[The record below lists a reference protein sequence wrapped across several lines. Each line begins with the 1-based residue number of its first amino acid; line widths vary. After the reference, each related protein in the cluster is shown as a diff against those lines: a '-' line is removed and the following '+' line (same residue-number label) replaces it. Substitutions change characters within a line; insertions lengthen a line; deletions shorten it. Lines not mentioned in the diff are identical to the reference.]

1 MSGVAPP
8 QMAGAPQFQAQQPP
22 MSLTVGMPDPA
33 TIAKQKDAYSKMLE
47 QQLKQGITVLDAQ
60 VKHQKDYLV
69 AQADQQKKQFTM
81 QIEMEVKQQEMQLQ
95 QQYAEQTM
103 ALQQQA
109 AQQKAALEQ
118 QAMQLTME
126 YQQKKAE
133 EDMQRQQFEMEKQQ
147 AEMQAKMSADMQKL
161 GVQVPMMGGMQAQQT
176 VMPNNFGVSGIGA
189 PQMQVQQSQPVG
201 QTYVYGPNGELIP
214 KDDGMQQYAQ

>member
-1 MSGVAPP
+1 
-8 QMAGAPQFQAQQPP
+8 MAAAPQFQAQQPP
-22 MSLTVGMPDPA
+22 MSLTVGTSGMPDPA

-176 VMPNNFGVSGIGA
+176 VMPSSFGVSGIGA
-189 PQMQVQQSQPVG
+189 PQMQVQQQPVG
-201 QTYVYGPNGELIP
+201 PTYVYGPNGELLP
-214 KDDGMQQYAQ
+214 KDDGMQQQYAQ

>member
-176 VMPNNFGVSGIGA
+176 VMPNNFGVSGLGA
-189 PQMQVQQSQPVG
+189 ASMQVQQPTG
-201 QTYVYGPNGELIP
+201 TTYVYGPNGELIP
-214 KDDGMQQYAQ
+214 KDDGMQQPEQ

>member
-1 MSGVAPP
+1 
-8 QMAGAPQFQAQQPP
+8 
-22 MSLTVGMPDPA
+22 
-33 TIAKQKDAYSKMLE
+33 
-47 QQLKQGITVLDAQ
+47 
-60 VKHQKDYLV
+60 
-69 AQADQQKKQFTM
+69 
-81 QIEMEVKQQEMQLQ
+81 MQLQ

-109 AQQKAALEQ
+109 AQQKASLEQ

-161 GVQVPMMGGMQAQQT
+161 GVQVPVMGQMNVQQTMMPQSFNLGGMQQT
-176 VMPNNFGVSGIGA
+176 QA
-189 PQMQVQQSQPVG
+189 PQASGP
-201 QTYVYGPNGELIP
+201 TYVYGPNGELVP
-214 KDDGMQQYAQ
+214 KEE

>member
-1 MSGVAPP
+1 MGAQEISTEKKKISHPPPKMSGVAPP
-8 QMAGAPQFQAQQPP
+8 QANYQAQPP

-33 TIAKQKDAYSKMLE
+33 TISRQKDAYSKMLE
-47 QQLKQGITVLDAQ
+47 EQLKQGITVLDAQ
-60 VKHQKDYLV
+60 VKHQKDYLL
-69 AQADQQKKQFTM
+69 AQADQ
-81 QIEMEVKQQEMQLQ
+81 QQEMQLQ

-176 VMPNNFGVSGIGA
+176 VMPNNFGVSGLGA
-189 PQMQVQQSQPVG
+189 ASMQVQQPTG
-201 QTYVYGPNGELIP
+201 TTYVYGPNGELIP
-214 KDDGMQQYAQ
+214 KDDGMQQPEQ

>member
-1 MSGVAPP
+1 LALELEHTFLNMSGVAPP
-8 QMAGAPQFQAQQPP
+8 FAQAQPP
-22 MSLTVGMPDPA
+22 MSLTVGMPDPV
-33 TIAKQKDAYSKMLE
+33 TISKQKDAYSKMLDE
-47 QQLKQGITVLDAQ
+47 QLKQGITVLNAQ
-60 VKHQKDYLV
+60 VKHQKDYLL

-109 AQQKAALEQ
+109 AQQKASLEQ

-161 GVQVPMMGGMQAQQT
+161 GVQVPMMGQLNVMQQQPQGFPMQT
-176 VMPNNFGVSGIGA
+176 NLGA
-189 PQMQVQQSQPVG
+189 TMGG
-201 QTYVYGPNGELIP
+201 QTYVYGPNGELVP
-214 KDDGMQQYAQ
+214 KEEAQ